1 MMTFLPRK
9 QLAIHLLVYAVGF
22 AALAKLVP
30 IYVFVPVAVAV
41 SVGHLAVVSRIRR
54 GRYRSIIEGARAAH
68 IESVPTSEEVKS
80 RDVDDLVFESLKDVT
95 AELED
100 KYFQLVEKN
109 IQLLSLKEIS
119 LTIISS
125 LNESRIVD
133 SVHSFLAKGLG
144 FKEVFVGII
153 DQEKRDLHLYTL
165 REVFAETKHEERTV
179 QIEQTEGILRK
190 SIIMRRPVLI
200 KDADMHP
207 IGRVGGEPIFGDS
220 TMKSYLV
227 VPMVKSTFS
236 QHCWK
241 APDCLL
247 KTDPDQAR
255 KGQMMMTPSP
265 DERPLAEGICPACGR
280 LPVLGVVGVTDGFKA
295 GALSQVDLVAV
306 ETLALQI
313 STLLENSQL
322 YSELKYEESFRDN
335 VINSMMNGL
344 ITADVDGAIRLV
356 NEAAVRITGYTA
368 NELKGMLIDD
378 VIIDPLGGGR
388 EGPVTRTLRHGEKV
402 FQREVLL
409 ARKDGAK
416 LPIVLNTSLLFDEQ
430 KRIQGTIAIFL
441 DMTRIKRME
450 EQIMHL
456 DKLAAL
462 GRFSSSMA
470 HEIRNP
476 LTGIV
481 AGLQYIERVG
491 GVAAEQHENIGF
503 ILGEVR
509 RIDRL
514 ISDILNVI
522 QVKELVCHPAD
533 LGKIIKNGVTSVQE
547 IAEKKQ
553 VGIATQIPD
562 EMRPVL
568 IDGDRITQVLINL
581 FKNAIEASHERGTV
595 RVRVRFPSDVN
606 DVLFDEYRDFAIIEI
621 EDEGVGFTEEQK
633 NKIFEPFFTT
643 KKEGTGLGLYVS
655 HSIVERH
662 GGYLFV
668 ESEKGKGSVFS
679 VYLPIERVQYGD
691 SSEIGHSAGR

>member
-1 MMTFLPRK
+1 MSFLPRK
-9 QLAIHLLVYAVGF
+9 QLAVHLLVYAIGF
-22 AALAKLVP
+22 AALTILFPVWFFVP
-30 IYVFVPVAVAV
+30 IAAAATMV
-41 SVGHLAVVSRIRR
+41 HLLVVTRIRR
-54 GRYRSIIEGARAAH
+54 ARYRSIIEGARAAH
-68 IESVPTSEEVKS
+68 IESVPTVEEVKS
-80 RDVDDLVFESLKDVT
+80 RDVDDLVFQSLKDVT

-133 SVHSFLAKGLG
+133 SVHSFLSRGLG

-153 DQEKRDLHLYTL
+153 DQEKRDVHLYTL
-165 REVFAETKHEERTV
+165 REAFGETKHEEQTV
-179 QIEQTEGILRK
+179 PIEQTEGILRK
-190 SIIMRRPVLI
+190 SIITRKPVLI

-207 IGRVGGEPIFGDS
+207 LGKVKGEPIFAES

-241 APDCLL
+241 APNCLL
-247 KTDPDQAR
+247 KTEPERAR
-255 KGQMMMTPSP
+255 KGRMTMTPSP
-265 DERPLAEGICPACGR
+265 DDRPLDEGMCPACGR

-322 YSELKYEESFRDN
+322 YGELKYEESFRDN

-344 ITADVDGAIRLV
+344 ISADVQGAIRLV
-356 NEAAVRITGYTA
+356 NGAAEKLTGYSA
-368 NELKGMLIDD
+368 DELQGMLVDD
-378 VIIDPLGGGR
+378 VILDPLGGGR
-388 EGPVTRTLRHGEKV
+388 EGPVTRTLRRGEKV

-409 ARKDGAK
+409 AKKDGTK
-416 LPIVLNTSLLFDEQ
+416 LPIVLNTSLLVDEA

-441 DMTRIKRME
+441 DITRIKRME
-450 EQIMHL
+450 EKIMHL

-476 LTGIV
+476 LAGIV

-491 GVAAEQHENIGF
+491 GVSAEHHENIGY
-503 ILGEVR
+503 ILGEVG
-509 RIDRL
+509 RIDRM
-514 ISDILNVI
+514 ISDILHVI
-522 QVKELVCHPAD
+522 QVKELVYHPTD
-533 LGKIIKNGVTSVQE
+533 LGKIVKSVITSVQD
-547 IAEKKQ
+547 IAARKQ
-553 VGIATQIPD
+553 VGVVSEIPD
-562 EMRPVL
+562 DMRPVL
-568 IDGDRITQVLINL
+568 LDADRITQVLINL
-581 FKNAIEASHERGTV
+581 LKNAIEASHEGGRVTV
-595 RVRVRFPSDVN
+595 RVQFPSDVD
-606 DVLFDEYRDFAIIEI
+606 DVLFDEYRDFVIIGI
-621 EDEGVGFTEEQK
+621 EDDGVGFTEEEK
-633 NKIFEPFFTT
+633 SRIFEPFFTT

-662 GGYLFV
+662 GGYLFL
-668 ESEKGKGSVFS
+668 ESEKGKGSVFN
-679 VYLPIERVQYGD
+679 VYLPIEKVQYGD
-691 SSEIGHSAGR
+691 SSEIGHPAGR